1 MKNVRKI
8 ILALSLALLLAAPML
23 AVLSTRVNADNSVE
37 NILSLRVELPYIWN
51 NTWYRFDSPL
61 VTLIFPANG
70 TKPMFLWWYTNDN
83 SSIYV
88 VKFQGVIEYL
98 MLDKPYYRHRFHTDD
113 DTINKTLWSNYI
125 EPKLHQRRNQ
135 HGPKW
140 YEDRVAEFKK
150 LLQGLHRAYLP
161 FSACNWTLSGPVFVK
176 NEDYWSFN
184 FTLTKVYGHQRLEFA
199 ENNIEIR
206 CRFYNETETV
216 TLDQKHSYTVAA
228 GQLKFDFVVQY
239 WEWNIDKINQ
249 FLKIHGI
256 DKEIPETR
264 TGLALWINMA
274 SITLEDLPCAENEVR
289 YEAEH
294 HDEAHDEADVEAEAQ
309 LRIESKSRMREA
321 AINGEYYAVDKDET
335 SQDEK
340 PVQAT
345 LQLRERFRER
355 IRLHFA
361 VGKTDVPV
369 GFLEFV
375 PWARL
380 PNGTTYN
387 YVNVTASYIAAGGHL
402 RLFICYPY
410 FGNYTLEHDPTIGL
424 TSAPLI
430 PELINQ
436 KLLLV
441 LIGATAVIVL
451 VVAAVKVQKRPIN
464 ILAVK

>member
-1 MKNVRKI
+1 MKIGRKS
-8 ILALSLALLLAAPML
+8 ILALGLALMLSMPML
-23 AVLSTRVNADNSVE
+23 AALSPTVNADDSVE
-37 NILSLRVELPYIWN
+37 DIQSLPVKPLYIWN
-51 NTWYRFDSPL
+51 NTWYKFESPL
-61 VTLIFPANG
+61 VTLIFPAKG

-83 SSIYV
+83 STIYV

-98 MLDKPYYRHRFHTDD
+98 AIDKPYYRHRFHADNG
-113 DTINKTLWSNYI
+113 TINATLWNNYI
-125 EPKLHQRRNQ
+125 EPKLGSKYVFGSPMYRQAKYQ
-135 HGPKW
+135 FEW
-140 YEDRVAEFKK
+140 
-150 LLQGLHRAYLP
+150 LLLGLHRAYLP
-161 FSACNWTLSGPVFVK
+161 FSACNWTLTGPEYVEGK
-176 NEDYWSFN
+176 GYWSFN
-184 FTLTKVYGHQRLEFA
+184 FTLTEVHGHPRLEFA

-206 CRFYNETETV
+206 CRFYNITTTEIP
-216 TLDQKHSYTVAA
+216 DENYPDYNYTVAA
-228 GQLKFDFVVQY
+228 GQLKFDFVVKK
-239 WEWNIDKINQ
+239 WEWNIDKIYA
-249 FLKIHGI
+249 FLKEHRI
-256 DKEIPETR
+256 DREIPESR

-274 SITLEDLPCAENEVR
+274 SIKLEDLSCAENEVQNQ
-289 YEAEH
+289 
-294 HDEAHDEADVEAEAQ
+294 VETC
-309 LRIESKSRMREA
+309 SRMREA
-321 AINGEYYAVDKDET
+321 AVNGEYCIVNRNET

-340 PVQAT
+340 PIQAT

-361 VGKTDVPV
+361 VGAKDVPV

-380 PNGTTYN
+380 LNETGGTVE
-387 YVNVTASYIAAGGHL
+387 YVNVTASYVAAGGHL

-441 LIGATAVIVL
+441 LIGATAVIVVL
-451 VVAAVKVQKRPIN
+451 VAAVKVRKKPIN

>member
-1 MKNVRKI
+1 MKIGRKS
-8 ILALSLALLLAAPML
+8 ILALSLALLLAAPAL
-23 AVLSTRVNADNSVE
+23 AVLSPTAKADDSVE
-37 NILSLRVELPYIWN
+37 NVQSLPVEEGPWN
-51 NTWYRFDSPL
+51 NVWYKFETPL
-61 VTLIFPANG
+61 ITLIFPAKG

-83 SSIYV
+83 STIYV

-98 MLDKPYYRHRFHTDD
+98 ILDKPYYRHRFHADNA
-113 DTINKTLWSNYI
+113 TINATLWGSYI
-125 EPKLHQRRNQ
+125 EPKLSQKRLQYGYNSWWN
-135 HGPKW
+135 W
-140 YEDRVAEFKK
+140 YWSRVEEFRE

-161 FSACNWTLSGPVFVK
+161 FSACNWTLTGPVFVE

-184 FTLTKVYGHQRLEFA
+184 FTLTDVYGHPRLEFA

-206 CRFYNETETV
+206 CRFYNKTTTV
-216 TLDQKHSYTVAA
+216 TFDNEHSYTVAA
-228 GQLKFDFVVQY
+228 GQLKFDFVVKNWQ
-239 WEWNIDKINQ
+239 WNIDSINA
-249 FLKIHGI
+249 FLRMHGVE
-256 DKEIPETR
+256 EIPTDR

-274 SITLEDLPCAENEVR
+274 SIQLEDLLCAKNEVQ

-294 HDEAHDEADVEAEAQ
+294 RVEAEGM
-309 LRIESKSRMREA
+309 LRVESRSRMREV
-321 AINGEYYAVDKDET
+321 AINGELYDASRDET

-361 VGKTDVPV
+361 IGAKDVPV

-380 PNGTTYN
+380 LNETGGTVE
-387 YVNVTASYIAAGGHL
+387 YVDVTASYVAAGGHL

-410 FGNYTLEHDPTIGL
+410 FGNYTLEHDPTVGL

-441 LIGATAVIVL
+441 LIGATAVIVVL
-451 VVAAVKVQKRPIN
+451 VAAVKVRKKPIN
-464 ILAVK
+464 ILAIK